1 MPKLKIR
8 NPMFKSLAG
17 FVVLLDLQTGDLDA
31 KPYIYLLIIIQ
42 IKKFSKTFTRITGL
56 GKCPSTPV
64 SYILLVIGL
73 L

>member
-17 FVVLLDLQTGDLDA
+17 FVVLLDLQTGYLDA

-42 IKKFSKTFTRITGL
+42 I
-56 GKCPSTPV
+56 
-64 SYILLVIGL
+64 
-73 L
+73 